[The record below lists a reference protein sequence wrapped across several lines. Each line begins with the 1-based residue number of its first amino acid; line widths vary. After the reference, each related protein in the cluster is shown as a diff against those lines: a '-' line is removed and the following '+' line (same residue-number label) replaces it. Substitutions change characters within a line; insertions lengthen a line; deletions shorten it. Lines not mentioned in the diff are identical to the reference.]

1 MNKNKSVHFHIGEA
15 DAHLWLLE
23 AGIRRGVESECREAQ
38 LIGYIDKLK
47 ELMDMIHE
55 KATDKINAF

>member
-1 MNKNKSVHFHIGEA
+1 MNKNKSVHWHIGEA

-23 AGIRRGVESECREAQ
+23 SGIRGSVKNECRKAQ